1 MSKYNVSAQGENC
14 SCLYARKKLIHR
26 LKLKY
31 RICTNFI
38 SVSTIFVKKI
48 ICIIFAYFQL
58 LIILGFKKM
67 FIIFLI

>member
-26 LKLKY
+26 VKLKY

-38 SVSTIFVKKI
+38 RVSTNFVMKNYLHYLCILSTLNNTWILKKR
-48 ICIIFAYFQL
+48 L
-58 LIILGFKKM
+58 
-67 FIIFLI
+67 